1 MTLVNIYSEPF
12 RRDGNISAEGASKLL
27 GRPSLTPLELLLR
40 ETLQNSWDAS
50 IGAKNDVPSFNIRV
64 RNLNEIEK
72 LKFQSFFSELPP
84 KEANESVNK
93 GLEEF
98 FNKPNQYVLEICD
111 FGTRGLGGPFSASE
125 SLSDSESNDFVNFV
139 KNIGS
144 PRDIQ
149 LGGGTYGF
157 GKSSLFKMSKCNTIL
172 IETLTK
178 NKNKNQNRMIGYALG
193 SEFSSKGKRFTG
205 RHWWGIKSDS
215 LEDPNSVDPLI
226 DDDAKNY
233 AKEMGLMTR
242 HNSTRSGTSL
252 VILDPNLEDLEANND
267 ENQISLIRPEDNDL
281 LCKKLMIRI
290 QEILL
295 WHAWPKFTPRE
306 DDKVPMKCTISIFEK
321 TQKLPDPRYL
331 SPFDLLTNSLNKARK
346 KEEEIFSQRPKKL
359 LGYVG
364 VQKFSYELET
374 DQRFRKLL
382 GDESLIPDKL
392 SHFALLRPAELVVK
406 YINRTLEEGQPQWGG
421 VFICNN
427 EPDIEQSFAKS
438 EPPSHDDWNPQS
450 LENNYQRTYVNQ
462 ALTKIKEK
470 IKILSGINSSGNQED
485 EDSLNEGD
493 SLAKLAGDL
502 GRSLIGKGF
511 GGSDGS
517 KERKQ
522 TSGSGTTKVKFSRL
536 TKPVALG
543 TKLVDEKL
551 VADFSMQ
558 LASKKDNM
566 IDINLKSFVKT
577 DEGKEFFAPNGKSP
591 KIIKVLVDN
600 KEQFLEEDKLTF
612 KPDTDNSD
620 IRVSVEIPDYVA
632 VYLNAELLNNE

>member
-1 MTLVNIYSEPF
+1 MISINIHSEPF

-27 GRPSLTPLELLLR
+27 GRPSLSPLELLLR

-50 IGAKNDVPSFNIRV
+50 IGEKNAVPSFKIRV
-64 RNLNEIEK
+64 RNLNETEK

-84 KEANESVNK
+84 DEANESVNK
-93 GLEEF
+93 GLKRF
-98 FNKPNQYVLEICD
+98 FNKPNQIVLEICD

-125 SLSDSESNDFVNFV
+125 SLSDLESNDFVNFV

-157 GKSSLFKMSKCNTIL
+157 GKSSLFKMSKCNTVL
-172 IETLTK
+172 IETLTR
-178 NKNKNQNRMIGYALG
+178 NKNKTQNRMIGYALG
-193 SEFSSKGKRFTG
+193 SEFNYKGKRFTG
-205 RHWWGIKSDS
+205 RHWWGTKSES
-215 LEDPNSVDPLI
+215 LEEPNSVDPLI
-226 DDDAKNY
+226 DDSAKIY

-242 HNSTRSGTSL
+242 LNSSRTGTSL
-252 VILDPNLEDLEANND
+252 IILDPNLEDLEDNND
-267 ENQISLIRPEDNDL
+267 ENQLAIERPEENDL

-295 WHAWPKFTPRE
+295 WHAWPKFTPNE
-306 DDKVPMKCTISIFEK
+306 DENVPMKCTISIFGNTK
-321 TQKLPDPRYL
+321 NLPDPRYI
-331 SPFDLLTNSLNKARK
+331 SPFNLLTTSLNKARK
-346 KEEEIFSQRPKKL
+346 KEDEIFSQRPKKL

-364 VQKFSYELET
+364 VQKFSYESEA
-374 DQRFRKLL
+374 DPRFRKLL
-382 GDESLIPDKL
+382 GEESLIPDKL

-406 YINRTLEEGQPQWGG
+406 YISRTLEEGQPQWGG

-427 EPDIEQSFAKS
+427 DSEIEQSFARS

-470 IKILSGINSSGNQED
+470 IKILSGINSIENQE
-485 EDSLNEGD
+485 ENDSLFEGD
-493 SLAKLAGDL
+493 SLAKLAGDI

-517 KERKQ
+517 KERTQ
-522 TSGSGTTKVKFSRL
+522 SSGSSKPKISRL
-536 TKPVALG
+536 TKPIALG

-551 VADFSMQ
+551 IADFSMQ
-558 LASKKDNM
+558 LSTKKDNM
-566 IDINLKSFVKT
+566 VDINLKSFVKT
-577 DEGKEFFAPNGKSP
+577 DDGKEVFAPNGKSP
-591 KIIKVLVDN
+591 KITKVLVNN
-600 KEQFLEEDKLTF
+600 KEEFLEEDKLTF
-612 KPDTDNSD
+612 KQDSDNSD

>member
-27 GRPSLTPLELLLR
+27 GRPSLSPLELLLR

-50 IGAKNDVPSFNIRV
+50 LGEKNDIPSFKIRL
-64 RNLNEIEK
+64 RNLNQIEK

-84 KEANESVNK
+84 NEASESVNK
-93 GLEEF
+93 GLKEF
-98 FNKPNQYVLEICD
+98 FNKSNQVVLEICD

-125 SLSDSESNDFVNFV
+125 SLCDSESSDFVNFV

-157 GKSSLFKMSKCNTIL
+157 GKSSLFKMSKCNTVL

-193 SEFSSKGKRFTG
+193 SEFNYEGKRFTG
-205 RHWWGIKSDS
+205 RHWWGVKSDS
-215 LEDPNSVDPLI
+215 LEERNSVDPLI
-226 DDDAKNY
+226 DDDAKNF
-233 AKEMGLMTR
+233 AKEMGLMSR
-242 HNSTRSGTSL
+242 LNSTRTGTSL
-252 VILDPNLEDLEANND
+252 IILDPNLEDLKDNFEDQLPLTN
-267 ENQISLIRPEDNDL
+267 PEDNDL
-281 LCKKLMIRI
+281 LCKKLMVRM

-295 WHAWPKFTPRE
+295 WHAWPKFTPKE
-306 DDKVPMKCTISIFEK
+306 DEVLPMKCTISIFDRTK
-321 TQKLPDPRYL
+321 KLPDPRYIA
-331 SPFDLLTNSLNKARK
+331 PFDLLTNALNKARK
-346 KEEEIFSQRPKKL
+346 KEEEIFSQRPKRL

-364 VQKFSYELET
+364 FQKCSYDSVT
-374 DQRFRKLL
+374 DQRFRNLL
-382 GDESLIPDKL
+382 GDDSLIPDKL
-392 SHFALLRPAELVVK
+392 AHFALLRPAELVVK
-406 YINRTLEEGQPQWGG
+406 YFTRNLEEGQDQWGG
-421 VFICNN
+421 VFICDNN
-427 EPDIEQSFAKS
+427 KEIEQSFAKS

-450 LENNYQRTYVNQ
+450 LDDNYQRTFVNQ

-470 IKILSGINSSGNQED
+470 IKLLSGIYSLEDQEG
-485 EDSLNEGD
+485 ENELIQGD

-522 TSGSGTTKVKFSRL
+522 TSGSGPYKTKFSRL

-551 VADFSMQ
+551 IADFLIQ

-577 DEGKEFFAPNGKSP
+577 DEGKEPLAPNGKSP
-591 KIIKVLVDN
+591 KIIKVLVNN
-600 KEQFLEEDKLTF
+600 KEQFLEDEKLTF
-612 KPDTDNSD
+612 KPDTDNTD

-632 VYLNAELLNNE
+632 VSLNAELLNNE

>member
-1 MTLVNIYSEPF
+1 MISINIHSEPF

-27 GRPSLTPLELLLR
+27 GRPSLSPLELLLR

-50 IGAKNDVPSFNIRV
+50 IGEKNAVPSFKIRV
-64 RNLNEIEK
+64 RNLNETEK

-84 KEANESVNK
+84 DEANESVNK
-93 GLEEF
+93 GLKRF
-98 FNKPNQYVLEICD
+98 FNKPNQIVLEICD

-125 SLSDSESNDFVNFV
+125 SLSDLESNDFVNFV

-157 GKSSLFKMSKCNTIL
+157 GKSSLFKMSKCNTVL
-172 IETLTK
+172 IETLTR
-178 NKNKNQNRMIGYALG
+178 NKNKTQNRMIGYALG
-193 SEFSSKGKRFTG
+193 SEFNYKGKRFTG
-205 RHWWGIKSDS
+205 RHWWGTKSES
-215 LEDPNSVDPLI
+215 LEEPNSVDPLI
-226 DDDAKNY
+226 DDAAKIY

-242 HNSTRSGTSL
+242 LNSSRTGTSL
-252 VILDPNLEDLEANND
+252 IILDPNLEDLEDNND
-267 ENQISLIRPEDNDL
+267 ENQLAIERPEENDL

-295 WHAWPKFTPRE
+295 WHAWPKFTPNE
-306 DDKVPMKCTISIFEK
+306 DENVPMKCTISIFGNTK
-321 TQKLPDPRYL
+321 NLPDPRYI
-331 SPFDLLTNSLNKARK
+331 SPFNLLTTSLNKARK
-346 KEEEIFSQRPKKL
+346 KEDEIFSQRPKKL

-364 VQKFSYELET
+364 VQKFSYESEA
-374 DQRFRKLL
+374 DPRFRKLL
-382 GDESLIPDKL
+382 GEESLIPDKL

-406 YINRTLEEGQPQWGG
+406 YISRTLEEGQPQWGG

-427 EPDIEQSFAKS
+427 DSEIEQSFARS

-470 IKILSGINSSGNQED
+470 IKILSGINSIENQE
-485 EDSLNEGD
+485 ENDSLFEGD
-493 SLAKLAGDL
+493 SLAKLAGDI

-517 KERKQ
+517 KERTQ
-522 TSGSGTTKVKFSRL
+522 SSGSSKPKISRL
-536 TKPVALG
+536 TKPIALG

-551 VADFSMQ
+551 IADFSMQ
-558 LASKKDNM
+558 LSTKKDNM
-566 IDINLKSFVKT
+566 VDINLKSFVKT
-577 DEGKEFFAPNGKSP
+577 DDGKEFFAPNGKSP
-591 KIIKVLVDN
+591 KIIKVLVNN
-600 KEQFLEEDKLTF
+600 KEEFLEEDKLTF
-612 KPDTDNSD
+612 KQDSDNSD